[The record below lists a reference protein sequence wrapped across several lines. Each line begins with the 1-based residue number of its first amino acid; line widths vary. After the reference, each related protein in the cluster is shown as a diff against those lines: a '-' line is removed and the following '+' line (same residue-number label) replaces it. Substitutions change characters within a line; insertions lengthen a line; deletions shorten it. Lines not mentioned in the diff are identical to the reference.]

1 MENTFCRK
9 FYKKFRSADVIITS
23 FIKKYYVVIES
34 SQNEQHTVIPALC
47 LHK

>member
-23 FIKKYYVVIES
+23 FIKKILRRYRVFSKRTAHSYS
-34 SQNEQHTVIPALC
+34 SSVSA
-47 LHK
+47 